1 MIMLRAII
9 FSTCILFCC
18 SASAQKLSSVAEN
31 DSALIITRDPKLVE
45 LIDKQKQ
52 ENLEKQSMPGYR
64 IQIYF
69 GGNRQ
74 KAAEIKVEFSS
85 RYPEVSAYLTYQQPN
100 YKVRVG
106 DYRSR
111 FEAKKLL
118 SELEGQFPTTFVVPD
133 DVRLPPLK

>member
-1 MIMLRAII
+1 MNKI
-9 FSTCILFCC
+9 ILFSILIFAADICV
-18 SASAQKLSSVAEN
+18 AQKMIKTYEN
-31 DSALIITRDPKLVE
+31 DSCLIISKDSRLDDLMKR
-45 LIDKQKQ
+45 QKQ

-64 IQIYF
+64 VQIYF

-74 KAAEIKVEFSS
+74 KASEIKMEFSNLH
-85 RYPEVSAYLTYQQPN
+85 PDIAAYLTYQQPN

-111 FEAKKLL
+111 FDARKIFQ
-118 SELEGQFPTTFVVPD
+118 ELDGKYPTTFVVPD

>member
-1 MIMLRAII
+1 MLRAII

-18 SASAQKLSSVAEN
+18 SAFAQKLSSVAEN